1 MLHDRVLGVSAVPRL
16 AIDKGF
22 LLDFGA
28 LDKSVQKR
36 VSEVFAEFEAGTH
49 TGLHLEK
56 IKKARHTRFRSIRI
70 NQFMR
75 GIVLA
80 PESGD
85 VYTLLKVLPHDDA
98 YTWAARHDVS
108 VNAAT
113 GGIEIRDDTAVEE
126 TLPYLRDLVGAA
138 PTLLFD
144 KIRDADLR
152 RLGIDDRT
160 LEFARA
166 LTHAVQLE
174 AAKGFLPSTQWEVL
188 YALAAGYTPEEVWA
202 ELGAALIG
210 SPVDTDDVDRALA
223 RSPHRV
229 VLVDGPDDLMAI
241 FARPLELWRVY
252 LHPTQRAIA
261 DATFTGS
268 ARVTGG
274 PGTGKTVVALHRAH
288 TLAQR
293 GEGRVL
299 LTTFTSTLAETL
311 RIGTTLLADSEQIA
325 RRIDVVHIDR
335 LAHQVF
341 RERHGSPRLLATEQ
355 ENDLWS
361 AIGADLQLPF
371 RPEFLAAE
379 WREVVL
385 AQRIASLPD
394 YLQAV
399 RRGRG
404 RPLGAH
410 EREQVWQAISQFERQ
425 LAERAVWTH
434 ETVRREAI
442 LLLEAHPKKP
452 YRHVLVDEAQDLSP
466 DQWRLLRAS
475 VAVGADD
482 LFLAGDTQQR
492 IYDNRVTLR
501 ELGIAVTG
509 RSTRLNVNYRTTAEI
524 LAWSIGLL
532 RGEPI
537 DDMDGGLDAIA
548 RCRSEVHGL
557 PPETRGFGTQDAE
570 VRHIREAVTNWI
582 LRGVAAREIGIAA
595 RVRAFGDVIRKD
607 LAGAGIPAVDLASS
621 SHEEGVNVGTMH
633 RMKGL
638 EFRCLIVAGV
648 GDHSV
653 PARAA
658 VTPIA
663 DDKHA
668 HAQDMQRER
677 SLLFVACTRAREELI
692 VTWHGTVSP
701 FLEPMV

>member
-1 MLHDRVLGVSAVPRL
+1 MPKL
-16 AIDKGF
+16 AIDRDF

-36 VSEVFAEFEAGTH
+36 IAEVFAEFEAGTH
-49 TGLHLEK
+49 AGLHLEK
-56 IKKARHTRFRSIRI
+56 IKKTRHPRFRSIRI
-70 NQFMR
+70 NQSVR

-98 YTWAARHDVS
+98 YVWAARHDIS

-113 GGIEIRDDTAVEE
+113 GGIEIRDDAAVEE
-126 TLPYLRDLVGAA
+126 SLPYLRDLASAA
-138 PTLLFD
+138 PALLFAEVGD
-144 KIRDADLR
+144 GDLR

-166 LTHAVQLE
+166 LTNVAQLD
-174 AAKGFLPSTQWEVL
+174 AARGFLPNTQWEVL
-188 YALAAGYTPEEVWA
+188 YALAAGYTPQEVWS
-202 ELGAALIG
+202 ELGAALTAG
-210 SPVDTDDVDRALA
+210 TVDTDDIDAAVV

-229 VLVDGPDDLMAI
+229 VLVEGPEDLMAV
-241 FARPLELWRVY
+241 FARPLELWRIY
-252 LHPTQRAIA
+252 LHPTQRALA
-261 DATFTGS
+261 DATFRGP

-274 PGTGKTVVALHRAH
+274 PGTGKTVVALHRACA
-288 TLAQR
+288 LARR
-293 GEGRVL
+293 GGGKVL
-299 LTTFTSTLAETL
+299 LTTFTSTLAESL
-311 RIGTTLLADSEQIA
+311 RIGVSLLRDSEKVA
-325 RRIDVVHIDR
+325 RRIDVVHIDK

-341 RERHGSPRLLATEQ
+341 RETHGSPRLLTGEQ
-355 ENDLWS
+355 ELELWS
-361 AIGADLQLPF
+361 AIVADRNLRV

-385 AQRIASLPD
+385 AQRITTWED
-394 YLQAV
+394 YRPAR

-404 RPLGAH
+404 RGLAEP
-410 EREQVWQAISQFERQ
+410 EREHIWRAIAHFERQ
-425 LAERAVWTH
+425 LDERKAWTH
-434 ETVRREAI
+434 ETVRREAVA
-442 LLLEAHPKKP
+442 LLEGRSDKP
-452 YRHVLVDEAQDLSP
+452 YRHVIVDEAQDLSP
-466 DQWRLLRAS
+466 DQWRLLRAA
-475 VAVGADD
+475 VAVENDD

-492 IYDNRVTLR
+492 IYDNRVSLR
-501 ELGIAVTG
+501 ELGISVTG
-509 RSTRLNVNYRTTAEI
+509 RSTRLIVNYRTTAEI
-524 LAWSIGLL
+524 LAWSLGLL

-557 PPETRGFGTQDAE
+557 PPVTKGFATQDSE
-570 VRHIREAVTNWI
+570 VRHIRETVLGWMA
-582 LRGVAAREIGIAA
+582 RGVAAHEIGIATRA
-595 RVRAFGDVIRKD
+595 KAFGESIRND
-607 LAGAGIPAVDLASS
+607 LAAAGVPVVDLASS
-621 SHEEGVNVGTMH
+621 ASEEGVNVGTMH

-648 GDHSV
+648 GEHSV

-668 HAQDMQRER
+668 HALDLQRER
-677 SLLFVACTRAREELI
+677 CLLFVACTRAREELS
-692 VTWHGTVSP
+692 VSWHGMISP